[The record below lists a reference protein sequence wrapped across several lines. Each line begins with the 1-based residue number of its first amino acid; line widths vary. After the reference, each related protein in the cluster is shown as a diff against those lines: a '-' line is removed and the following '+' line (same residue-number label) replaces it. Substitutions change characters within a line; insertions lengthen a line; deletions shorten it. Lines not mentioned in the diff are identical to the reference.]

1 MNTIT
6 SEYSPEFQSV
16 MWEASSF
23 AGTAMIEEKLVET
36 LEDSQGAV
44 RDICFHILNAGGK
57 RVRPLLV
64 WYSGLMFGP
73 GSEDLLR
80 TAVAVELIHMAS
92 LVHDDII
99 DGAQIRRNKPT
110 VQKKWGNHRAVL
122 GGDYLFAKS
131 FGILA
136 DSGLLKPL
144 GMMARAVQDMCQGEI
159 LQDEDQFNPRVSRE
173 CYYDRITKKTA
184 VLLEAS
190 CKVGALVGGATELQT
205 ESIGRFGLN
214 LGLAFQIIDDILDLC
229 GDERK
234 MGKPKYTDLIK
245 GNLTLPIFLLMEQPQ
260 YREWL
265 LWILKE
271 HDLSQSTL
279 VEIEGAVKNSGVMRQ
294 AFQVGVSHL
303 EQARCILGE
312 FPKSPARQFMEN
324 LTYMLEARA
333 N

>member
-1 MNTIT
+1 MDTMT
-6 SEYSPEFQSV
+6 TEYSPEFQSV
-16 MWEASSF
+16 MWKASSF
-23 AGTAMIEEKLVET
+23 VGTVMIEEKLVEV
-36 LEDSQGAV
+36 LGDSRGTV

-64 WYSGLMFGP
+64 WYSGLMFGTD
-73 GSEDLLR
+73 SEDLIR

-92 LVHDDII
+92 LIHDDII
-99 DGAQIRRNKPT
+99 DGAEIRRNRPT

-131 FGILA
+131 FGLLA

-144 GMMARAVQDMCQGEI
+144 GIMVRAVQDMCQGEI
-159 LQDEDQFNPRVSRE
+159 SQDEDQFNPKVSRE

-190 CKVGALVGGATELQT
+190 CKAGALVGGASEQQT

-229 GDERK
+229 GDESK

-265 LWILKE
+265 LGVLE
-271 HDLSQSTL
+271 GQDLSQRTL
-279 VEIEGAVKNSGVMRQ
+279 AEIEGAVKKSGVMRQ
-294 AFQVGVSHL
+294 AFQIGVSHL
-303 EQARCILGE
+303 GQARGILGE
-312 FPKSPARQFMEN
+312 FPESLARQFMEN